1 MDIKPVKFNKPPVV
15 EVACGILFANPN
27 LIKSVDIGRFWQLIK
42 KDFPRAEEAPPLDP
56 LVEDNN
62 TMGLG
67 FHQMMSFAHL
77 PPMRRVWF
85 ISEDGRSLIQVQSDR
100 FLFNWKRTQ
109 TIDEYPSYQKVMEKF
124 DHYLDVF
131 EKFCIDVEIPAPVYR
146 QFELVYVNH
155 ISKSNGLN
163 LVSPDS
169 IFVDHTRLTLEN
181 RFLPSPSLINWIT
194 SYALPDDSGRLHISM
209 QSAFSNHPVSEE
221 VVRMDLTARGIP
233 KEIGRAHV

>member
-1 MDIKPVKFNKPPVV
+1 
-15 EVACGILFANPN
+15 
-27 LIKSVDIGRFWQLIK
+27 
-42 KDFPRAEEAPPLDP
+42 
-56 LVEDNN
+56 
-62 TMGLG
+62 
-67 FHQMMSFAHL
+67 
-77 PPMRRVWF
+77 
-85 ISEDGRSLIQVQSDR
+85 
-100 FLFNWKRTQ
+100 
-109 TIDEYPSYQKVMEKF
+109 MEKF

-233 KEIGRAHV
+233 KVSTENSKRMWFDMAHEWITRGFADSTSEVLHKNNCWDKTS